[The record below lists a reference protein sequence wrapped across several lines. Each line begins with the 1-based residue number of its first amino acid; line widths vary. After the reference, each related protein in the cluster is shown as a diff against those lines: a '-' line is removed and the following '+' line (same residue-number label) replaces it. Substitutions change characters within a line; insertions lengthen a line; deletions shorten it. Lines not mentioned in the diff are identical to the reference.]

1 MEQLRALTQME
12 STLSLIGDHCSV
24 LSGKLEGLLF
34 RAHRIAN
41 ARKEDPK
48 ARVTDTMFG
57 YDLQN
62 FRRDIRALSSELEGL
77 ATILHSIERYA
88 QYDEASLL
96 HAQAVMRLAER
107 THKGLG
113 ALLDQATLAHGHIR
127 EAEHKV
133 EAWYLIQEI
142 EAAIQQTQALPGLA
156 NKVIIGVGTMKGPP
170 EPAPRSGPAVP
181 LRPAGRIASGAPAA
195 ATMHSPPGL

>member
-1 MEQLRALTQME
+1 MY
-12 STLSLIGDHCSV
+12 
-24 LSGKLEGLLF
+24 
-34 RAHRIAN
+34 
-41 ARKEDPK
+41 
-48 ARVTDTMFG
+48 G

-62 FRRDIRALSSELEGL
+62 FRRDVRAFSNDIGGL
-77 ATILHSIERYA
+77 GTMLGSIERGG
-88 QYDEASLL
+88 QYDEECVAS
-96 HAQAVMRLAER
+96 AQAVMRLCERLQRALVALAEQ
-107 THKGLG
+107 
-113 ALLDQATLAHGHIR
+113 ALLAHQHIR
-127 EAEHKV
+127 QAEHKV